1 MASPTPMVMNLSKLQ
16 EDRGAWPA
24 AVLGV
29 TKPEAQLSDSNQEA
43 STAQNNQ
50 PTDVAGPGLWLLPGR
65 KLSRAGDAR
74 LHPSWGGL
82 EGEAASLGMCRQN
95 GRERAAELGPEG
107 GPLAREGGPL
117 APALCGWGWLSGCAD
132 VFTGHRPGKGPVFTV
147 FTG

>member
-1 MASPTPMVMNLSKLQ
+1 MGSLTQWTRLSKLQ

-50 PTDVAGPGLWLLPGR
+50 PTEVAGPGLWLLPGR